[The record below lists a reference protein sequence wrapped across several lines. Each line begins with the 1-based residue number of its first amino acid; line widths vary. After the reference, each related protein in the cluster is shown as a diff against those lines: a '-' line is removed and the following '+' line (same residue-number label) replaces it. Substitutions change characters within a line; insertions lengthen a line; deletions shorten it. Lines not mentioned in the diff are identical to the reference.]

1 MRNLI
6 AQRGKTTIFNEII
19 GERTEADEDK
29 SDEDE
34 TNSMKTDSVSFDS
47 KDDG

>member
-1 MRNLI
+1 MF

-19 GERTEADEDK
+19 GERAEADEDK

-34 TNSMKTDSVSFDS
+34 TDSMKTDSVSFDS
-47 KDDG
+47 KGDD